1 MKHMKRLTGLI
12 AVALVFS
19 ITACASPAG
28 PARPLAAAVPET
40 PPEAPPTAG
49 APTFADIPDGADYA
63 AAVAWCVE
71 SGLMNGVGNGR
82 FDPAGTLDRR
92 TLATVLY
99 RDAGEPAPGAANRFS
114 DVPDGQWYTGAV
126 IWADQ
131 QGLLTGYGGGVF
143 GPTDPV
149 TKVQMDVIFGRYQGE
164 NPVWPGDPT
173 KTSATRAEVAAALYE
188 NLRGE
193 TAQDSTPVI
202 SEMTELEPG
211 LSAATFS
218 GDDGFSD
225 FLSQGGADADKKVA
239 GFLSERLNAALSMTG
254 NPFGCSAFV
263 AKTPDGGA
271 VFGRNFDWYNCE
283 ALVLTARPANAY
295 ASISTVNLDFL
306 QMAAGKLEGNAQVYA
321 ALYAP
326 LDGMNEKGLAV
337 SVNMIQDSGAFDQ
350 DNGKPDLTTTTAVR
364 LLLNQAATVDEAV
377 ELLGQYDLHASFGMT
392 VHFAIA
398 DNTGRCV
405 AVEYVGNEMV
415 VTESPV
421 VTNFYLAE
429 GPKHG
434 IGTRQSHTRYQTL
447 MDALAENPTM
457 SMDAVRDALKSVG
470 KQNFHDGETTEW
482 SAVFNL
488 QSGEAQYC
496 HRENYETHYD
506 FSLHED
512 ER

>member
-19 ITACASPAG
+19 ITACASPTG
-28 PARPLAAAVPET
+28 PARPPAAAVPET

-49 APTFADIPDGADYA
+49 APTFADIPAGADYA
-63 AAVAWCVE
+63 AVVSWCVE

-126 IWADQ
+126 IWADR

-143 GPTDPV
+143 GPSDLV
-149 TKVQMDVIFGRYQGE
+149 TKVQMNVIFQRYQGE
-164 NPVWPGDPT
+164 NPAWPGDPT

-193 TAQDSTPVI
+193 TARDSTPVI
-202 SEMTELEPG
+202 SEMTGLEPG

-218 GDDGFSD
+218 GDNGFAD
-225 FLSQGGADADKKVA
+225 FLTQGGADADKKVA
-239 GFLSERLNAALSMTG
+239 AFLSERLNASLTKEGS
-254 NPFGCSAFV
+254 PFGCSAFV
-263 AKTPDGGA
+263 ARNPDGGA

-283 ALVLTARPANAY
+283 TLVLTARPANAY

-326 LDGMNEKGLAV
+326 LDGMTFALPSMETASSICSTEVCPLSANI
-337 SVNMIQDSGAFDQ
+337 SVP
-350 DNGKPDLTTTTAVR
+350 PD
-364 LLLNQAATVDEAV
+364 
-377 ELLGQYDLHASFGMT
+377 
-392 VHFAIA
+392 
-398 DNTGRCV
+398 
-405 AVEYVGNEMV
+405 
-415 VTESPV
+415 
-421 VTNFYLAE
+421 
-429 GPKHG
+429 
-434 IGTRQSHTRYQTL
+434 
-447 MDALAENPTM
+447 
-457 SMDAVRDALKSVG
+457 
-470 KQNFHDGETTEW
+470 
-482 SAVFNL
+482 
-488 QSGEAQYC
+488 
-496 HRENYETHYD
+496 
-506 FSLHED
+506 
-512 ER
+512 

>member
-1 MKHMKRLTGLI
+1 MKCMKKLNSLI
-12 AVALVFS
+12 AAALIFS

-28 PARPLAAAVPET
+28 PAQPSAETVPEAIPTVDRTAAVPVFT
-40 PPEAPPTAG
+40 
-49 APTFADIPDGADYA
+49 DIPADADYA

-71 SGLMNGVGNGR
+71 NGLMNGVGNGR
-82 FDPAGTLDRR
+82 FDPDGTLDRR

-99 RDAGEPAPGAANRFS
+99 RGAGQPAPGTANRFS
-114 DVPDGQWYTGAV
+114 DVPDGQWYSGAV
-126 IWADQ
+126 VWADQ

-143 GPTDPV
+143 GPADPV
-149 TKVQMDVIFGRYQGE
+149 TKVQMNVIFQRYRGE
-164 NPVWPGDPT
+164 NPAWPGDPE

-188 NLRGE
+188 NLRGG
-193 TAQDSTPVI
+193 TAQSSAPVI
-202 SEMTELEPG
+202 SEIAELEPG
-211 LSAATFS
+211 LSAAEFS
-218 GDDGFSD
+218 GNDGFAD
-225 FLSQGGADADKKVA
+225 FLSQGGADSDKKVA
-239 GFLSERLNAALSMTG
+239 GFLSERLSAALSMAG

-263 AKTPDGGA
+263 AKNPDGGA
-271 VFGRNFDWYNCE
+271 TFGRNFDWYNCE
-283 ALVLTARPANAY
+283 ALILTARPAGAY
-295 ASISTVNLDFL
+295 ASISTVNLGFL
-306 QMAAGKLEGNAQVYA
+306 QLAAGKLEGSAQVYA

-377 ELLGQYDLHASFGMT
+377 ELLGQYDLHASFDMT

-405 AVEYVGNEMV
+405 AVEYIDNEMV

-434 IGTRQSHTRYQTL
+434 IGTQQSHTRYQTL
-447 MDALAENPTM
+447 LDALAENPAM
-457 SMDAVRDALKSVG
+457 DMDAVRDALESVG

-488 QSGEAQYC
+488 QTGEAQYC
-496 HRENYETHYD
+496 HRENFEKHYD

-512 ER
+512 KR